1 MKQLIAERLAVM
13 IMMIIFS
20 CVLVF
25 HALVISGVIPYGI
38 VWAGKLKSWE
48 EMVVFETISILLN
61 TLMILIVAIRGK
73 LVRGP
78 ARAKWLTGVLWGMAI
93 LFGMNTVGNLFAE
106 NSWETI
112 IFMPLTF
119 ISSLLSIRL
128 AMD

>member
-1 MKQLIAERLAVM
+1 MKQLITERLAVM

-61 TLMILIVAIRGK
+61 TLMMLIVAIRGK

-112 IFMPLTF
+112 IFTPLTF

-128 AMD
+128 AMG

>member
-61 TLMILIVAIRGK
+61 TLMMLIVAIRGK

-112 IFMPLTF
+112 IFTPLTF

-128 AMD
+128 AMG

>member
-25 HALVISGVIPYGI
+25 HALVISEVIPYGI

-61 TLMILIVAIRGK
+61 TLMMLIVAIRGK

-112 IFMPLTF
+112 IFTPLTF

-128 AMD
+128 AMG